1 MLWKIPPT
9 LWAASP
15 AHPSM
20 SWSSLEVPQQ
30 THSCAL
36 GMAECIKVVNLRQ
49 LPQTKQPKPS
59 WPLSSL
65 TDIKFDGH
73 WAGHLILANMCPFWF
88 TLYACLYY
96 KKGTLFLLY
105 FNINFKTT
113 DKLKRE
119 QIGWQQLGVTEH
131 PEFPHAGE
139 YPVVGSLWGMLHG
152 ILQS

>member
-1 MLWKIPPT
+1 M
-9 LWAASP
+9 
-15 AHPSM
+15 
-20 SWSSLEVPQQ
+20 PQQ

-36 GMAECIKVVNLRQ
+36 GMAESSQVVNQCQ
-49 LPQTKQPKPS
+49 LPQTQQPKPN

-73 WAGHLILANMCPFWF
+73 WAILFWLICGQFDLRSMHVFIIRRPSI
-88 TLYACLYY
+88 LQY
-96 KKGTLFLLY
+96 KLQNYRQAEKGTDWVTAVGG
-105 FNINFKTT
+105 N
-113 DKLKRE
+113 
-119 QIGWQQLGVTEH
+119 TEH